1 MESLAQGLGEA
12 GVAMISASAPGK
24 INLYFAVGPK
34 LDNGYHEVCSVYLA
48 LNLRETVSVDRA
60 QTLEIKVAGSLSKD
74 QLAAVPTNDKN
85 LVVAAAKLVTNETLS
100 FSIEKQVPVA
110 GGMGGG
116 SADAAAALLAT
127 QALVRSTSEVDSV
140 TLGADVPFAILGGVA
155 LGVGVGEKL
164 TPLELNTQLHVV
176 LIMNSGGLST
186 PEVYKRLDELREK
199 DDLLPEFTPP
209 TPTDLIEALADGDV
223 NVIAR
228 LAHNDLQRAA
238 LSLKPELQETIDRAL
253 NAGAL
258 TALVSGSGP
267 TIFALADSEALA
279 QKIASQFGEFA
290 IVTTGPAAGARL
302 EN

>member
-1 MESLAQGLGEA
+1 
-12 GVAMISASAPGK
+12 MITASAPGK

-34 LDNGYHEVCSVYLA
+34 LENGYHEVCSVYLA
-48 LNLRETVSVDRA
+48 LNLREKVSVELSK
-60 QTLEIKVAGSLSKD
+60 QLSIEVSGSLSAE
-74 QLAAVPTNDKN
+74 QLAGVPTDEKN
-85 LVVAAAKLVTNETLS
+85 LVVSAARLVTQETLR

-127 QALVRSTSEVDSV
+127 QALFGVSSKVDAV
-140 TLGADVPFAILGGVA
+140 TLGADVPFALLGEAA

-164 TPLELNTQLHVV
+164 TALEINTELHIV
-176 LIMNSGGLST
+176 LITSQVGFST
-186 PEVYKRLDELREK
+186 PTVYNRLDELREQ
-199 DDLLPEFTPP
+199 DDLLPEFAPP
-209 TPTDLIEALADGDV
+209 VPKELIEALAAGDV
-223 NVIAR
+223 VAIAR

-267 TIFALADSEALA
+267 TVFAITDSAETATRVAQAFGSEAL
-279 QKIASQFGEFA
+279 
-290 IVTTGPAAGARL
+290 VTSGPSAGARL

>member
-1 MESLAQGLGEA
+1 
-12 GVAMISASAPGK
+12 MISASAPGK

-85 LVVAAAKLVTNETLS
+85 LVVAAAKLVTSETLS
-100 FSIEKQVPVA
+100 FSIDKQVPVA

-127 QALVRSTSEVDSV
+127 QTLLGSASEVDSV
-140 TLGADVPFAILGGVA
+140 SLGADVPFAILGGVA

-199 DDLLPEFTPP
+199 DDLLPEFTSP
-209 TPTDLIEALADGDV
+209 TPTDLIEALANGDV

-258 TALVSGSGP
+258 AALVSGSGP